1 MINRSNLSK
10 RSCDKP
16 DRVALPKRTL
26 NLPVRNTQES
36 IIPIPREEN
45 LCLWISMLSLLKH
58 HMTSIFRAESLH
70 RVREWHVMHMCPPP
84 SPPPS
89 PLFSPTWTSN
99 LQLQALR
106 LFSSALSRTWS
117 NNRSGIWLGY
127 YYSINYEIRM
137 WKRKQKRLRF
147 QSANWINLIHPI
159 MGGVQKKS
167 LHN

>member
-1 MINRSNLSK
+1 MNKPTELLLERDLQNRSRMWHLN
-10 RSCDKP
+10 
-16 DRVALPKRTL
+16 PKRGECVFM
-26 NLPVRNTQES
+26 N
-36 IIPIPREEN
+36 I
-45 LCLWISMLSLLKH
+45 SLLQH

-70 RVREWHVMHMCPPP
+70 RVREWHVMHMCPPL

-89 PLFSPTWTSN
+89 PPWTSN

-127 YYSINYEIRM
+127 YYSINYEIRI

-147 QSANWINLIHPI
+147 QSGNWINLIHPI
-159 MGGVQKKS
+159 MGGVQKKP